1 MGIRSI
7 LFVLGDNE
15 MRYQLGEY
23 ALLMYYAKQLNEA
36 NAKKFL
42 YATTTENYY
51 RALNGLDTDGYSD
64 DDDTAHY
71 EPQDIID
78 VIKFIED
85 ELIPALNAEPT
96 NLLAKYGG
104 MENFVKLYETEEN
117 FLDAL
122 GLNDNEYYLD
132 EPKQVAYAL
141 EVFKNKF
148 LQKSLDSSIPM
159 ESILEH

>member
-1 MGIRSI
+1 
-7 LFVLGDNE
+7 
-15 MRYQLGEY
+15 
-23 ALLMYYAKQLNEA
+23 MYYAKQLNEA
-36 NAKKFL
+36 RAKKLF
-42 YATTTENYY
+42 YATTREYYY
-51 RALNGLDTDGYSD
+51 RVLNDLNTEGYSD
-64 DDDTAHY
+64 VDDTAHY

-104 MENFVKLYETEEN
+104 MENFVKLYEAEEN

-122 GLNDNEYYLD
+122 GLNDNEYYVD
-132 EPKQVAYAL
+132 EPEQVAYAL
-141 EVFKNKF
+141 EVFKNEF
-148 LQKSLDSSIPM
+148 LQKSLDSGIPM